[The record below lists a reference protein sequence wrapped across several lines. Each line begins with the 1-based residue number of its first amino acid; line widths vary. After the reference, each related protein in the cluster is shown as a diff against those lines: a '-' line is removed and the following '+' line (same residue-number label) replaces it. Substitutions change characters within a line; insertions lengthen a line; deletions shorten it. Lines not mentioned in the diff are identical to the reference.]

1 MPGGVIQ
8 GNIPPVAPDDTTLW
22 WDDVTGRL
30 YVWYDDGSGLQWVDA
45 APAGPAVTY
54 GNSNVSSFLAS
65 GNNSANIVTTGGIV
79 AVSVETN
86 TITSG
91 DSTLVVVDDGLRVGG
106 DIVISGDIIPDTS
119 NVYILG
125 SATNQWADLYAA
137 NATIYMK
144 FVTPPVPLANLTAV
158 AGARAFVSDGNLAA
172 VGNFGAQIGNAG
184 SNVVPVYSDGA
195 NWYIG

>member
-1 MPGGVIQ
+1 M
-8 GNIPPVAPDDTTLW
+8 
-22 WDDVTGRL
+22 
-30 YVWYDDGSGLQWVDA
+30 
-45 APAGPAVTY
+45 
-54 GNSNVSSFLAS
+54 
-65 GNNSANIVTTGGIV
+65 
-79 AVSVETN
+79 SVETN